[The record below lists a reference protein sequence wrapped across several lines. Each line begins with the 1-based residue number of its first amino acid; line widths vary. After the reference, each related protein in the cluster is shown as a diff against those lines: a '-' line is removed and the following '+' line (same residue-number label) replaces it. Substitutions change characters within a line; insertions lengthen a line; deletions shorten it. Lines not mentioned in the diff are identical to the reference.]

1 MEGVVRAGERVDKN
15 ILALS
20 KRLLR
25 INNSDYTYIAHFRM
39 KRFLSIFTTVVLL
52 LTGAYF
58 LWSALDR
65 TPPPVNVQLNI
76 DSTFELNK
84 DLGKGNVI
92 GINAFM
98 VPDDYAS
105 RQHFFS
111 KLDGYLNVCKQK
123 KWLNAK
129 TVVIF
134 PEYIG
139 TWLVIEGEKRSAFKA
154 PTIDK
159 ALTGFVLS
167 NFFSYIRSW
176 FMSPDSAQDKVKHAV
191 FATKGQRM
199 AYIYTRVFSELAR
212 KYGITII
219 AGSTLLQDPEVRR
232 NRIVPHNGSLE
243 NITAVF
249 NPDGSI
255 QGKLSR
261 KAFPIGDELPFIK
274 KCAPSDLPVYSL
286 PIGKTS
292 VMICADS
299 WYPDSYKS
307 VEQDGLQLIA
317 VPSFTQTDHSMGTKW
332 VGYSGFDEPAD
343 VDTTDIGKITLR
355 DAWLKYTMPSRIGSI
370 NTPYGMTVSLRGNLW
385 DLGTDGE
392 LIVYDHGKVFC
403 PAPMPGASMVSL
415 WIR

>member
-1 MEGVVRAGERVDKN
+1 M
-15 ILALS
+15 
-20 KRLLR
+20 
-25 INNSDYTYIAHFRM
+25 
-39 KRFLSIFTTVVLL
+39 
-52 LTGAYF
+52 
-58 LWSALDR
+58 
-65 TPPPVNVQLNI
+65 
-76 DSTFELNK
+76 
-84 DLGKGNVI
+84 
-92 GINAFM
+92 
-98 VPDDYAS
+98 
-105 RQHFFS
+105 
-111 KLDGYLNVCKQK
+111 
-123 KWLNAK
+123 
-129 TVVIF
+129 
-134 PEYIG
+134 
-139 TWLVIEGEKRSAFKA
+139 
-154 PTIDK
+154 
-159 ALTGFVLS
+159 
-167 NFFSYIRSW
+167 
-176 FMSPDSAQDKVKHAV
+176 
-191 FATKGQRM
+191 
-199 AYIYTRVFSELAR
+199 
-212 KYGITII
+212 
-219 AGSTLLQDPEVRR
+219 QDPEVRR

-274 KCAPSDLPVYSL
+274 KSAPSDLPVYSL

-292 VMICADS
+292 VMICTDS

-370 NTPYGMTVSLRGNLW
+370 NTPFGMTVSLRGNLW
-385 DLGTDGE
+385 DLGSDGE

-403 PAPMPGASMVSL
+403 PAPTLGASMVSL